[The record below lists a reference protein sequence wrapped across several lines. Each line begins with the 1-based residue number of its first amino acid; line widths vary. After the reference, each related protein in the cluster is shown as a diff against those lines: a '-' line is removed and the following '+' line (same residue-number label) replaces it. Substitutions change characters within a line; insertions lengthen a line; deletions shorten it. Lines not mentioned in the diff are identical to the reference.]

1 MLWEDTVFFKDIAE
15 AGNLKFV
22 KDGVA
27 AQK

>member
-1 MLWEDTVFFKDIAE
+1 MLWEDMVSFKDIAE
-15 AGNLKFV
+15 AVDLKFV